1 MKIVLDTNCLVN
13 VIMPGS
19 YNNDVWQAFRAGKYI
34 LCVTNEILYEYHEIL
49 TKRYNNIIANTVLK
63 ELIETPNVERVNP
76 SFRFNLITA
85 DPDDNKFV
93 DCAVASGATYIVSN
107 DHHFQELKLYKFPQ
121 VDVRSLIDFL
131 EIVRKLGRLLS
142 LCRE

>member
-131 EIVRKLGRLLS
+131 EIVRKL
-142 LCRE
+142 

>member
-93 DCAVASGATYIVSN
+93 DCAVASGATYIVRN

-131 EIVRKLGRLLS
+131 EIVRKL
-142 LCRE
+142 

>member
-19 YNNDVWQAFRAGKYI
+19 YNNDIWQAFRARKYM
-34 LCVTNEILYEYHEIL
+34 LCVTNEILFEYHEIL
-49 TKRYNNIIANTVLK
+49 AKRYNNIIANTVLK
-63 ELIETPNVERVNP
+63 ELMETPNVMHVNP

-93 DCAVASGATYIVSN
+93 DCAITAGATYIVSN
-107 DHHFQELKLYKFPQ
+107 DHHFQELQHYDFPK
-121 VDVRSLIDFL
+121 VDVRTLMEFLI
-131 EIVRKLGRLLS
+131 IVRKL
-142 LCRE
+142 

>member
-1 MKIVLDTNCLVN
+1 MKVVLDTNCLVN

-19 YNNDVWQAFRAGKYI
+19 YNNDVWQAFRAGKYV
-34 LCVTNEILYEYHEIL
+34 LCVSNEILFEYHEIL

-63 ELIETPNVERVNP
+63 ELVETPNVERVNP

-93 DCAVASGATYIVSN
+93 DCAIIAGATYIVSN
-107 DHHFQELKLYKFPQ
+107 DHHFQELRNYEFPK
-121 VDVRSLIDFL
+121 VDVRSLLEFL
-131 EIVRKLGRLLS
+131 DIVRRL
-142 LCRE
+142 

>member
-19 YNNDVWQAFRAGKYI
+19 YNNDIWQAFRELKYE
-34 LCVTNEILYEYHEIL
+34 LCVSTEILFEYHEIL

-63 ELIETPNVERVNP
+63 ELIESPNIERIDP
-76 SFRFNLITA
+76 AFRFNLITA

-93 DCAVASGATYIVSN
+93 DCAITAGATYIVSN
-107 DHHFQELKLYKFPQ
+107 DRHFSELKNYDFPK
-121 VDVRSLIDFL
+121 VDVRTLSEFLNIVKSL
-131 EIVRKLGRLLS
+131 
-142 LCRE
+142 